1 MYSTKQTAI
10 IVFIIACSA
19 IILSLSI
26 FIIIFVR
33 KYRYKQYTFKKELE
47 LVRSEQENAI
57 LQASLEMQEQTFKNI
72 SKEIHDNIG
81 QKLALAKLQ
90 LINLERTKFVNMQP
104 TVDIITN
111 TISDLSDLSRTMSAD
126 LILANGFA
134 HAVELEAGQLNKT
147 GAFKLEYKA
156 EGEIVF
162 LDSKRELVLFRII
175 QEAIQNIIKHAQAT
189 AVSIFLH
196 YTTLQ
201 LEIIVADN
209 GKGFNENSPKGQGLT
224 NMKARAELLGG
235 SFQILHAEP
244 GTIFKIIIPIH
255 GN

>member
-1 MYSTKQTAI
+1 MLETPKSI
-10 IVFIIACSA
+10 IVFFIVICSA
-19 IILSLSI
+19 IILLLSF

-33 KYRYKQYTFKKELE
+33 KYRQKQYVFQKEIE
-47 LVRSEQENAI
+47 LLKAEQDNAI
-57 LQASLEMQEQTFKNI
+57 LQSSLEMQEQTFKNI

-90 LINLERTKFVNMQP
+90 LINLERTEFVDVQP
-104 TVDIITN
+104 TVDIISN

-126 LILANGFA
+126 LILANGFV

-147 GAFKLEYKA
+147 GAFKLAYKA

-162 LDSKRELVLFRII
+162 LDGKKELVLFRII

-189 AVSIFLH
+189 AVSILLH
-196 YTTLQ
+196 YKALQ

-209 GKGFNENSPKGQGLT
+209 GRGFNENSPKGQGLT

-244 GTIFKIIIPIH
+244 GTILKIIIPIN